1 MVRMKGPQLIR
12 GVVTAEDYLAW
23 YLKSMAEGGG
33 GHAWISTMPIAA
45 RVNHARWTTS
55 CAWCPNAPLTDP
67 EWGVA
72 YCPECGASYPKG
84 MVIFPDNWQEIE
96 AILLVRT
103 TPENMNWR
111 EPETVADLR
120 AENAANME
128 G

>member
-1 MVRMKGPQLIR
+1 MARMKGPQLIR
-12 GVVTAEDYLAW
+12 GVVTAEDYRVW
-23 YLKSMAEGGG
+23 YLKSLAAGGG
-33 GHAWISTMPIAA
+33 QAWVSAEPMVA
-45 RVNHARWTTS
+45 RVNHARWTGD
-55 CAWCPNAPLTDP
+55 CAWCANAPLTDP
-67 EWGVA
+67 DWGVA
-72 YCPECGASYPKG
+72 YCPECGASYPEG